1 MAVDA
6 GGLGELA
13 TEADYLEL
21 LGVVVEHVGDGDAYL
36 SGVVGGD
43 LCESVAVDCLG
54 VVVVCGVRFGGVGGC

>member
-13 TEADYLEL
+13 VEADYFEL
-21 LGVVVEHVGDGDAYL
+21 LGVVVEHVGDGDADL

-43 LCESVAVDCLG
+43 LFESVAVDGVG
-54 VVVVCGVRFGGVGGC
+54 VVVVCGVCFGRVLCG